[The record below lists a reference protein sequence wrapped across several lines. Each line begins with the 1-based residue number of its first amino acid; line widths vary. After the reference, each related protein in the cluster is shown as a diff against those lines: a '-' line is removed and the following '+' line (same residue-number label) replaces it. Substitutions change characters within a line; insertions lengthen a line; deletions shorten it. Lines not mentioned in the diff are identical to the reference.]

1 MVPIPGLEHSFVSR
15 SINFYNEMFDWLWNG
30 DIALRHQVHLLK
42 FQLSVKVR
50 LVLGRD

>member
-30 DIALRHQVHLLK
+30 DIALRHQVSIL
-42 FQLSVKVR
+42 QY
-50 LVLGRD
+50 